1 MADTFHL
8 KVVTPRGAALE
19 EDITSLTITT
29 EAGEITALPGHCL
42 LLSSLKAGRMIVFHG
57 AGGSVNYVTAAGY
70 LELGP
75 DRANVICDQYVK
87 VEDLET
93 ATVQQKVAELEKQL
107 LDLPSDSP
115 QIGVLKEELSWQKAC
130 LLSAEK

>member
-19 EDITSLTITT
+19 ENITSLTITT

-57 AGGSVNYVTAAGY
+57 AQESVNYVTAAGY
-70 LELGP
+70 LEIGP
-75 DRANVICDQYVK
+75 DHAYVICDQCVK
-87 VEDLET
+87 VVEIE
-93 ATVQQKVAELEKQL
+93 AAVVQQKIADLEKQL
-107 LDLPSDSP
+107 SELASESP
-115 QIGVLKEELSWQKAC
+115 QISVLNEELSWQKAC
-130 LLSAEK
+130 LASAEK